1 MPEPKQTA
9 LPGTV
14 KGLSAV
20 SLFNDFASEM
30 VYPVLPAFIT
40 GPLGGSA
47 TWLGALD
54 GAAELTAS
62 LVRWI
67 SGRLADRPGWAK
79 PLILVGYGTAVLIR
93 PVIAVASAAWQVIGF
108 RVIDRV
114 GKGLRS
120 PARDAMIVSL
130 TPEPVRGR
138 AFGFQ
143 RAADH
148 FGAVLGSLAAWALLR
163 ARVDVRSVIG
173 LSALPGLVAVLVL
186 AVVLRGVNGRRP
198 PVGTGENAREVD
210 AVGAKYWVPVLV
222 LVLLTVGRLPET
234 LLLLRLQDLGV
245 PVATIPLAWAALHV
259 VRTGSSYPGGW
270 LADRV
275 GVRGALAGGALLY
288 AVVVFVLAGALGTM
302 AALLVFLAY
311 GLVAGLSEPAERVVI
326 GRLAPVKIGR
336 GFGAYQA
343 SAGFAALPAGL
354 LFGEAYHAWGGPA
367 ALTASAAVLVLA
379 TPLWLWA
386 GRALSAASLSSR

>member
-1 MPEPKQTA
+1 MSEGNQTV
-9 LPGTV
+9 LPATV

-40 GPLGGSA
+40 GTLGGSA
-47 TWLGALD
+47 AWLGALD
-54 GAAELTAS
+54 GAADLTAS

-108 RVIDRV
+108 RVIDRI

-120 PARDAMIVSL
+120 PARDAMITWV

-163 ARVDVRSVIG
+163 SSVDVRSVIG
-173 LSALPGLVAVLVL
+173 ISAVPGLVAVLVL
-186 AVVLRGVNGRRP
+186 AVVLRGATGRRP
-198 PVGTGENAREVD
+198 IASPGEQARKPVD
-210 AVGAKYWVPVLV
+210 AAGTKYWVPVLV

-245 PVATIPLAWAALHV
+245 PVVTIPLAWAALHV

-270 LADRV
+270 LADRI

-288 AVVVFVLAGALGTM
+288 AAVVFVLAGALGTT

-311 GLVAGLSEPAERVVI
+311 GFVAGLSEPAERVVI
-326 GRLAPVKIGR
+326 GRLAPVRIGR

-354 LFGEAYHAWGGPA
+354 LFGEVYKMWSGPA
-367 ALTASAAVLVLA
+367 ALMGSAAVLVLA

-386 GRALSAASLSSR
+386 GRRI

>member
-1 MPEPKQTA
+1 MPERKQAA

-47 TWLGALD
+47 AVLGALD
-54 GAAELTAS
+54 GAASLTDA
-62 LVRWI
+62 LFRWF

-79 PLILVGYGTAVLIR
+79 PLILVGYGTAVFIR
-93 PVIAVASAAWQVIGF
+93 PVVAVASAAWQVIGF
-108 RVIDRV
+108 RVIDRI

-120 PARDAMIVSL
+120 PARDAMIVSV
-130 TPEPVRGR
+130 TPEPIRGR
-138 AFGFQ
+138 AFGFH
-143 RAADH
+143 RGADH

-163 ARVDVRSVIG
+163 SRVGVRSVIG
-173 LSALPGLVAVLVL
+173 WSAVPGLIAVLVL
-186 AVVLRGVNGRRP
+186 AVVLRGVNGRRSGAKQEAKARP
-198 PVGTGENAREVD
+198 ADGAGPVVD
-210 AVGAKYWVPVLV
+210 AAGSRYWLPVLV

-234 LLLLRLQDLGV
+234 LLILRLQDLGV

-259 VRTGSSYPGGW
+259 VRSGSSYPGGW
-270 LADRV
+270 LVDRI
-275 GVRGALAGGALLY
+275 GVRGALAAGALLY
-288 AVVVFVLAGALGTM
+288 AAVVLLLAGALGTM

-326 GRLAPVKIGR
+326 ARLAPVKIGR

-354 LFGEAYHAWGGPA
+354 LFGLAYRAWGGPV
-367 ALTASAAVLVLA
+367 ALMLSAGVLVLA
-379 TPLWLWA
+379 TPLWLLA
-386 GRALSAASLSSR
+386 GRRV